1 MATLKYA
8 TLYIEALAF
17 DAPTFLLHKKASI
30 KKIMEAWAG
39 VVASQFCFC
48 TGHIK

>member
-17 DAPTFLLHKKASI
+17 DAPTFLLHEKASI
-30 KKIMEAWAG
+30 KNYG
-39 VVASQFCFC
+39 SLSRF
-48 TGHIK
+48 GS